1 MPDAIDAE
9 EARHPMPPTESP
21 GRTIVL
27 LSLAAFASASSMRVM
42 DALLVR
48 LSGEYGVGL
57 ASASNVV
64 TVFAIVYGLLQLVF
78 GPLGDRHGKLRVIA
92 AACGAA
98 AVSSVACALAP
109 SYATLLV
116 ARAAAGASCACI
128 IPLSMAWVGDT
139 TPYETRQGVLARF
152 LLGQIIGLSAGAA
165 LGGFA
170 AESRYWQWPFAAM
183 AAWFLVVGAIL
194 GRAAWR
200 QPSGAHAARGHLV
213 ANMLEVLR
221 TPGVPLVVITV
232 FLEGVVLLGG
242 LAFVATH
249 LNQVRG
255 APMPVAGAMFFAVSA
270 GGVVFAFF
278 ARRIVPVLGEARL
291 AAAGTVV
298 ISLSVLGIAWAPT
311 LAAAPVTCF
320 GAGLGFYMLHNTL
333 QTNATQ
339 MAPTRRGSAVALFA
353 SLFFLGQ
360 SVGVALA
367 GRLAESVGTAWTLTI
382 SALAMLP
389 VGIGYAI
396 LRARRT

>member
-1 MPDAIDAE
+1 MS
-9 EARHPMPPTESP
+9 PPASP
-21 GRTIVL
+21 NRTIVL
-27 LSLAAFASASSMRVM
+27 LSLAAFASAASMRVM

-48 LSGEYGVGL
+48 VSTEYGIGL
-57 ASASNVV
+57 ASASNAV
-64 TVFAIVYGLLQLVF
+64 TVFAILYGLLQLVM

-98 AVSSVACALAP
+98 AVASLACAAAP
-109 SYATLLV
+109 TYATLLL
-116 ARAAAGASCACI
+116 ARAATGASCACV

-170 AESRYWQWPFAAM
+170 AESGYWQWPFAAL

-200 QPSGAHAARGHLV
+200 QPSGAHEAPGNLV
-213 ANMLEVLR
+213 ANLLEVLR
-221 TPGVPLVVITV
+221 TPGVARIVITV
-232 FLEGVVLLGG
+232 FLEGVVLMGG

-249 LNQVRG
+249 LHQARG
-255 APMPVAGAMFFAVSA
+255 ASMPVAGAMFFAVSA
-270 GGVVFAFF
+270 GGVVFAYF
-278 ARRIVPVLGEARL
+278 ARHIVPVLGEARL
-291 AAAGTVV
+291 AALGTVV
-298 ISLSVLGIAWAPT
+298 IAVSVLGIAWAPS
-311 LAAAPVTCF
+311 LSAAPVTCF
-320 GAGLGFYMLHNTL
+320 GTGLGFYMLHNTL

-339 MAPTRRGSAVALFA
+339 MASTRRGAAVALFA

-367 GRLAESVGTAWTLTI
+367 GRLAEGIGTDWTLTI

-389 VGIGYAI
+389 VGIGFAFFG
-396 LRARRT
+396 ARRK

>member
-1 MPDAIDAE
+1 MSPS
-9 EARHPMPPTESP
+9 HPLDK
-21 GRTIVL
+21 TIVL

-48 LSGEYGVGL
+48 LAGEYGIGL
-57 ASASNVV
+57 ASASNAV
-64 TVFAIVYGLLQLVF
+64 TVFAILYGTLQLVM

-98 AVSSVACALAP
+98 AVSSLACAMAP
-109 SYATLLV
+109 SYATLLL
-116 ARAAAGASCACI
+116 ARAATGASCACI

-170 AESRYWQWPFAAM
+170 AESAWWQWPFAAL
-183 AAWFLVVGAIL
+183 AAWFLVVGVFL

-200 QPSGAHAARGHLV
+200 QPSGAHEAGGNLV
-213 ANMLEVLR
+213 TNLLEVLR
-221 TPGVPLVVITV
+221 TPGVPRVVVTV

-255 APMPVAGAMFFAVSA
+255 ASMPVAGAMFIAVSA
-270 GGVVFAFF
+270 GGVVFAIF
-278 ARRIVPVLGEARL
+278 ARRVVPVLGEARL

-298 ISLSVLGIAWAPT
+298 IALSVLGIAWAPS

-320 GAGLGFYMLHNTL
+320 GVGLGFYMLHNTL

-360 SVGVALA
+360 SLGVAAA
-367 GRLAESVGTAWTLTI
+367 GKLAEGIGTTHTLTI

-389 VGIGYAI
+389 VGIGYA
-396 LRARRT
+396 LLQARRAGPAGRPR

>member
-1 MPDAIDAE
+1 MSLP
-9 EARHPMPPTESP
+9 HSVN
-21 GRTIVL
+21 RTIVL
-27 LSLAAFASASSMRVM
+27 LSLAAFASAASMRVM

-48 LSGEYGVGL
+48 VSSEYGIGI
-57 ASASNVV
+57 ASASNAV
-64 TVFAIVYGLLQLVF
+64 TVFAVLYGLLQLVM

-98 AVSSVACALAP
+98 AVSSLACAAAP
-109 SYATLLV
+109 SYATLLL
-116 ARAAAGASCACI
+116 ARAATGASCACV

-152 LLGQIIGLSAGAA
+152 LLGQIIGLSGGAA

-170 AESRYWQWPFAAM
+170 AESGFWQWPFAAL
-183 AAWFLVVGAIL
+183 AAWFLVVGAML
-194 GRAAWR
+194 GRVAWR
-200 QPSGAHAARGHLV
+200 QPSGAHPAGGHLF
-213 ANMLEVLR
+213 ANLLEVLR
-221 TPGVPLVVITV
+221 TPGVPQVVITV

-249 LNQVRG
+249 LHQARG
-255 APMPVAGAMFFAVSA
+255 ASMPVAGAMFFAVSA

-278 ARRIVPVLGEARL
+278 ARRIVPVLGEPRL
-291 AAAGTVV
+291 AAVGTVIV
-298 ISLSVLGIAWAPT
+298 ALSVLGIAWAPS

-339 MAPTRRGSAVALFA
+339 MAPTRRGAAVALFA

-360 SVGVALA
+360 SAGVAMA
-367 GRLAESVGTAWTLTI
+367 GRLAEGIGTDWTLTI

-389 VGIGYAI
+389 IGMGFAAV
-396 LRARRT
+396 RARRK

>member
-1 MPDAIDAE
+1 MSQPASPD
-9 EARHPMPPTESP
+9 
-21 GRTIVL
+21 RTIVL
-27 LSLAAFASASSMRVM
+27 LSLAAFASAASMRVM

-48 LSGEYGVGL
+48 LSGEYGIGL

-92 AACGAA
+92 VACGASA
-98 AVSSVACALAP
+98 AASLACALAP
-109 SYATLLV
+109 TYATLLL
-116 ARAAAGASCACI
+116 ARAAAGASCACV
-128 IPLSMAWVGDT
+128 IPLSMAWIGDV
-139 TPYETRQGVLARF
+139 TPYESRQGVLARF
-152 LLGQIIGLSAGAA
+152 LLGQIIGLSGGAA

-170 AESRYWQWPFAAM
+170 AESAFWQWPFAAI
-183 AAWFLVVGAIL
+183 ALWFVVVGVLL

-200 QPSGAHAARGHLV
+200 QPSGAHAAGGHLV
-213 ANMLEVLR
+213 ANLLEVLR
-221 TPGVPLVVITV
+221 TPGVPLVVVTV

-270 GGVVFAFF
+270 GGVAFAFF

-291 AAAGTVV
+291 AAAGTAVV
-298 ISLSVLGIAWAPT
+298 VLSVLGIAWAPS
-311 LAAAPVTCF
+311 LAAAPLTCF

-339 MAPTRRGSAVALFA
+339 MAPTRRGAAVALFA

-367 GRLAESVGTAWTLTI
+367 GRLAEGVGTAWTLTL
-382 SALAMLP
+382 SALALLP
-389 VGIGYAI
+389 VGLGFAL
-396 LRARRT
+396 LRARRK

>member
-1 MPDAIDAE
+1 MSQPASPD
-9 EARHPMPPTESP
+9 
-21 GRTIVL
+21 RTIVL
-27 LSLAAFASASSMRVM
+27 LSLAAFASAASMRVM

-48 LSGEYGVGL
+48 LSGEYGIGL

-92 AACGAA
+92 VACGASA
-98 AVSSVACALAP
+98 AASLACALAP
-109 SYATLLV
+109 TYSTLLL
-116 ARAAAGASCACI
+116 ARAAAGASCACV
-128 IPLSMAWVGDT
+128 IPLSMAWIGDV
-139 TPYETRQGVLARF
+139 TPYESRQGVLARF
-152 LLGQIIGLSAGAA
+152 LLGQIIGLSGGAA

-170 AESRYWQWPFAAM
+170 AESAFWQWPFAAI
-183 AAWFLVVGAIL
+183 ALWFLVVGVLL

-200 QPSGAHAARGHLV
+200 QPSGAHAAGGHLV
-213 ANMLEVLR
+213 ANLLEVLR
-221 TPGVPLVVITV
+221 TPGVPLVVVTV

-255 APMPVAGAMFFAVSA
+255 APMPVAGAMFFALSA
-270 GGVVFAFF
+270 GGVAFAFF

-291 AAAGTVV
+291 AAAGTAVV
-298 ISLSVLGIAWAPT
+298 VLSVLGIAWAPS
-311 LAAAPVTCF
+311 LAAAPLTCF

-339 MAPTRRGSAVALFA
+339 MAPTRRGAAVALFA

-360 SVGVALA
+360 SAGVALA
-367 GRLAESVGTAWTLTI
+367 GRLAEEIGTAWTLTL
-382 SALAMLP
+382 SALALLP
-389 VGIGYAI
+389 VGLGFAL
-396 LRARRT
+396 LRARRK

>member
-1 MPDAIDAE
+1 MS
-9 EARHPMPPTESP
+9 PPHSP
-21 GRTIVL
+21 NRTIVL
-27 LSLAAFASASSMRVM
+27 LSLAAFASAASMRVM

-92 AACGAA
+92 VACGAS
-98 AVSSVACALAP
+98 AVASVACAAAP
-109 SYATLLV
+109 TYATLLL

-165 LGGFA
+165 LGGIA
-170 AESRYWQWPFAAM
+170 AESGYWQWPFAAL
-183 AAWFLVVGAIL
+183 AAWFLVVGVFL

-200 QPSGAHAARGHLV
+200 QPSGAHAAGGHLV

-298 ISLSVLGIAWAPT
+298 ITFSVLGIAWAPS

-333 QTNATQ
+333 QVNATQ
-339 MAPTRRGSAVALFA
+339 MAPTRRGTAVALFA

-360 SVGVALA
+360 SAGVALA
-367 GRLAESVGTAWTLTI
+367 GRLAEGIGTAWMLTV
-382 SALAMLP
+382 SALALLP
-389 VGIGYAI
+389 VGIGFAL
-396 LRARRT
+396 LRSKRK

>member
-1 MPDAIDAE
+1 MSQPASPD
-9 EARHPMPPTESP
+9 
-21 GRTIVL
+21 RTIVL
-27 LSLAAFASASSMRVM
+27 LSLAAFASAASMRVM

-48 LSGEYGVGL
+48 LSGEYGIGL

-92 AACGAA
+92 VACGASA
-98 AVSSVACALAP
+98 AASLACALAP
-109 SYATLLV
+109 TYATLLL
-116 ARAAAGASCACI
+116 ARAAAGASCACV
-128 IPLSMAWVGDT
+128 IPLSMAWIGDV
-139 TPYETRQGVLARF
+139 TPYESRQGVLARF
-152 LLGQIIGLSAGAA
+152 LLGQIIGLSGGAA

-170 AESRYWQWPFAAM
+170 AESAFWQWPFAAI
-183 AAWFLVVGAIL
+183 ALWFVVVGVLL

-200 QPSGAHAARGHLV
+200 QPSGAHAAGGHLV
-213 ANMLEVLR
+213 ANLLEVLR
-221 TPGVPLVVITV
+221 TPGVPLVVVTV

-270 GGVVFAFF
+270 GGVAFAFF

-291 AAAGTVV
+291 AAAGTAVV
-298 ISLSVLGIAWAPT
+298 VLSVLGIAWAPS
-311 LAAAPVTCF
+311 LAAAPLTCF

-339 MAPTRRGSAVALFA
+339 MAPTRRGAAVALFA

-360 SVGVALA
+360 SAGVALA
-367 GRLAESVGTAWTLTI
+367 GRLAEEIGTAWTLTL
-382 SALAMLP
+382 SALALLP
-389 VGIGYAI
+389 VGLGFAL
-396 LRARRT
+396 LRARRK